1 MSAYFRLKSPQIP
14 VPLLTP
20 ACISAILNIVCLK
33 TDITNIFLV
42 NEGLFFNGKTEKIY
56 HKLFVFCNHH
66 RRSLFGAAVRTDS
79 AVPLCR
85 GAFYRLYSEASDP
98 FCL

>member
-1 MSAYFRLKSPQIP
+1 MEKRKKFI
-14 VPLLTP
+14 
-20 ACISAILNIVCLK
+20 IN
-33 TDITNIFLV
+33 FL
-42 NEGLFFNGKTEKIY
+42 Y
-56 HKLFVFCNHH
+56 FCNHH

-85 GAFYRLYSEASDP
+85 GAFYRLYPETSDP